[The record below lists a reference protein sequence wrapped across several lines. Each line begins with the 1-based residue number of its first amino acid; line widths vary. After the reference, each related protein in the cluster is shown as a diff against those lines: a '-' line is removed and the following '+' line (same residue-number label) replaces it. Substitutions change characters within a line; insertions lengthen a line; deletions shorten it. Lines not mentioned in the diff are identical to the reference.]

1 MFKEWCLKYVS
12 QRSVLGLILFNI
24 CINEIVY
31 ASEIYKLAQFADDTN
46 VLFSNKNYEYVENTV
61 SEYRIK

>member
-31 ASEIYKLAQFADDTN
+31 ASEIYKFVQFADDTN